1 MAYDRE
7 EDILYTAHQL
17 WEEDDAPTS
26 DTHAYWQRAA
36 LQVLARGRVHAYRA
50 YDMVSNGFNAPRAT
64 APGRT
69 TASSCVITS
78 SAHPELSM
86 YLQFGTSGCIEM
98 SSVTGTRTVMTIKR
112 TVARAAVK
120 QPFRLVSKTE

>member
-50 YDMVSNGFNAPRAT
+50 YDRVSHSFSVPRAVT
-64 APGRT
+64 SGPT

-78 SAHPELSM
+78 FAQPELSM
-86 YLQFGTSGCIEM
+86 HLQFGTSGCIEM
-98 SSVTGTRTVMTIKR
+98 NSVTGTRTVMTIKR
-112 TVARAAVK
+112 TVARAAVN
-120 QPFRLVSKTE
+120 QPFRVVSKTE

>member
-7 EDILYTAHQL
+7 DDILYAAHQL

-36 LQVLARGRVHAYRA
+36 LQVLARGRVQAYRA
-50 YDMVSNGFNAPRAT
+50 YDRVSHGFNAPRAI
-64 APGRT
+64 APGPT

-98 SSVTGTRTVMTIKR
+98 NSVTGTRTVMTIKR
-112 TVARAAVK
+112 TVARSAVN
-120 QPFRLVSKTE
+120 QPLRLVSKTD

>member
-7 EDILYTAHQL
+7 EDILHAAHQL

-50 YDMVSNGFNAPRAT
+50 YDRVSHGFNVLHPV
-64 APGRT
+64 APGPT

-98 SSVTGTRTVMTIKR
+98 NSVTGTRTVMTIKR
-112 TVARAAVK
+112 TVARSAVNR
-120 QPFRLVSKTE
+120 PFRVVSKTE

>member
-7 EDILYTAHQL
+7 DDILYAAHQL

-36 LQVLARGRVHAYRA
+36 LQVLARGRVQAHRA
-50 YDMVSNGFNAPRAT
+50 YDRVSHGFNVSRAI
-64 APGRT
+64 APGPT

-78 SAHPELSM
+78 FAHPELSM
-86 YLQFGTSGCIEM
+86 HLQFGTSGCIEM
-98 SSVTGTRTVMTIKR
+98 NSVTGTRTVMTIKR
-112 TVARAAVK
+112 TVARAAVN
-120 QPFRLVSKTE
+120 QPFRVVSKTD